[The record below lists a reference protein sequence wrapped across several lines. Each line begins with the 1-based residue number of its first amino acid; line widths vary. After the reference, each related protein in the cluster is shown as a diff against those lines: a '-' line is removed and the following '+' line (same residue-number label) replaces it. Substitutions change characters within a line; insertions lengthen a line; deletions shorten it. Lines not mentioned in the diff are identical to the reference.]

1 MCPRVP
7 IELSPAPAA
16 SAFAALC
23 VKGMGSAREVR
34 TPTWS
39 PNAESNADVESNA
52 EVKSSVDLK
61 FDH

>member
-39 PNAESNADVESNA
+39 PNADVESNA